1 MKLIIDNVTCEAMPG
16 ESLYDITKRLGFVNG
31 RLSNDPI
38 VAKIAGRVFTLG
50 YVPLREKDV
59 EAERKTIRT
68 AMSASGGVVKLLRY
82 SDPQGREAYV
92 RTAQFVIFL
101 AIESLWPK
109 SEAKMSCTVG
119 TGVYFKVTGVDD
131 FSVDKL
137 KAKIDEIVKADL
149 PLVRRKIPT
158 ADAIAYYEKQGFT
171 DKAQLLGYRKNSTF
185 KIYESGE
192 FRDYFYGEMAP
203 STSFFRSFNI
213 IPSLE
218 GFILVLPD
226 IKNPDK
232 VSEFCDSPNFFSVY
246 TEGKDWGE
254 LMECETVADLNE
266 LVKTGKVR
274 ELIRVNEA
282 LHEKKFSEIA
292 NMICERGAK
301 AVMLAGPSSSGKT
314 TSANRLATQLRV
326 HGKKPILM
334 SLDDYYIDRDKLAPG
349 PDGSIDLE
357 HINTIDTELFGIHL
371 RQLLNGEEVELPT
384 FNFKKGK
391 REWCGHK
398 LRLSEQS
405 VIIVE
410 GLHGLNPCL
419 LPSDLAPNLVFRLYV
434 TPLLALNLDDHNR
447 IPSSYLRLLRRTVR
461 DYESRGSSVQR
472 TLSMWDSVRRG
483 EERWIFPFQENADV
497 ILNSSTLYE
506 LCVIKK
512 HIYPLLTPIDA
523 SDECYDQV
531 RAMVKVLNYVLEA
544 DVDDEIPPTSIVREF
559 IGGNSFYK

>member
-1 MKLIIDNVTCEAMPG
+1 MKLVMDNKQCVALPG
-16 ESLYDITKRLGFVNG
+16 ESLYDIAKRLGFVNG
-31 RLSNDPI
+31 KLSNDPI
-38 VAKIAGRVFTLG
+38 AAKISGRVFTLG
-50 YVPLREKDV
+50 YVPVREKDV
-59 EAERKTIRT
+59 TPERKTIRT
-68 AMSASGGVVKLLRY
+68 AMSASDGTVKLLRY
-82 SDPQGREAYV
+82 SDPQGREAYM

-101 AIESLWPK
+101 ALESLWPDAT
-109 SEAKMSCTVG
+109 AKMSCTVG
-119 TGVYFKVTGVDD
+119 TGVYFKVTDAPD
-131 FSVDKL
+131 FSVERL
-137 KAKIDEIVKADL
+137 KEKIDEIIKADL
-149 PLVRRKIPT
+149 PLIRRKIPT
-158 ADAIAYYEKQGFT
+158 VDAIAYYEKRGFT
-171 DKAQLLGYRKNSTF
+171 DKAKLLRYRKNSTF
-185 KIYESGE
+185 KIYESGD
-192 FRDYFYGEMAP
+192 FKDYFYGEMAP
-203 STSFFRSFNI
+203 STSFLRSFDI

-218 GFILVLPD
+218 GFIFILPD
-226 IKNPDK
+226 IKNPDRAS
-232 VSEFCDSPNFFSVY
+232 VFHDSPNFFSVY
-246 TEGKDWGE
+246 TEGKNWGE
-254 LMECETVADLNE
+254 LMGCETVSDLNE
-266 LVKTGKVR
+266 LVKSGKIR

-326 HGKKPILM
+326 HGKTPILM
-334 SLDDYYIDRDKLAPG
+334 SLDDYYIDRDKLTPE

-371 RQLLNGEEVELPT
+371 KELFEGKEVELPT

-398 LRLSEQS
+398 LKLTDRT

-410 GLHGLNPCL
+410 GLHGLNPSL
-419 LPSDLAPNLVFRLYV
+419 LPEDLDPKLVFRLYV

-461 DYESRGSSVQR
+461 DFESRGSSVQR
-472 TLSMWDSVRRG
+472 TLAMWDSVRRG
-483 EERWIFPFQENADV
+483 EERWIYPFQENADV